1 MAKERRIGAYI
12 CRGCGIGQALDT
24 DRLEEVAAREGRASL
39 VRQHD
44 FLCAPE
50 GVETVRA
57 DLASGEVTD
66 VVICACSG
74 RAMTSTFRF
83 EGAAVARANLRE
95 GVVWSRARGGD
106 GSPAFADAVLPGSSE
121 RGDDR
126 AKTEAEAAGDA
137 ELLPPKRETMQ
148 EMADDHVRMACAE
161 IRFMTPPSPSFEQT
175 LNRNILVVGGGI
187 SGMTAALESARAG
200 YSVTIVEKSATLG
213 GFAARLWKRIPDR
226 SPCEAPV
233 DPGVATLAS
242 EVSVHERITVETSSK
257 ISKTSGSPG
266 KFKVTIERCDSAS
279 GDARR
284 IDSRTE
290 TFGAIVQAT
299 GFTPFDPS
307 HIPELGYAALGDV
320 VTSNDLESLALAAKG
335 EVLVRPSDA
344 KPVRSVLFV
353 QCAGQRSHKPGHLPY
368 CSGYCCAASIKQ
380 AMYFQDAD
388 PSIETVVLYSD
399 LRTPGSGGEDFYRS
413 GQSRGIVFTKGATSA
428 ISATDEGGGARVRYR
443 DLILDEEIERDF
455 DLVVLATGM
464 VANAGVDP
472 EAREAQSIK
481 PESIDS
487 KTDEPDPNSS
497 AAPATV
503 EIPVESI
510 LNLTYRQGQDLPHLA
525 HGFADSHFICF
536 PYETRRTGIYAAGPV
551 RRPMDIAQAR
561 EDATGAAMKAIQA
574 IENAGR
580 GRAAH
585 PRSGDLS
592 FPKVRHDGCTQCKRC
607 TVECPFGAIDE
618 DEKRY
623 PLFNESRCRRCGTC
637 MGACPV
643 RVISFENYSIDTVG
657 QQIKSVEIPDETENK
672 PRILVLACENDA
684 WPALD
689 MAARLRRSW
698 SVFSRI
704 IPIRC
709 LGSVNTIWVT
719 DALNAGYDGV
729 MLMGCKSGEN
739 YQCHF
744 VKGSEMAQYR
754 MTKIDDTLEQL
765 GLEKERVIT
774 HEVAI
779 TDIERAP
786 RLINEM
792 EETIARIGPSPLKF

>member
-1 MAKERRIGAYI
+1 MAKERKVGAYI
-12 CRGCGIGQALDT
+12 CRGCGIGQALDA
-24 DRLEEVAAREGRASL
+24 DRLEEVAAREGKAHL

-44 FLCAPE
+44 FLCSPE
-50 GVETVRA
+50 GVETIRT
-57 DLASGEVTD
+57 DLAAGEATD
-66 VVICACSG
+66 VVVCACSG
-74 RAMTSTFRF
+74 RSMASTFRF

-95 GVVWSRARGGD
+95 GVVWSRARAPID
-106 GSPAFADAVLPGSSE
+106 GALPEEASE
-121 RGDDR
+121 RGQSEAKSADDG
-126 AKTEAEAAGDA
+126 EGAAFDGRQA
-137 ELLPPKRETMQ
+137 MQ
-148 EMADDHVRMACAE
+148 EMADDHIRMACAE
-161 IRFMTPPSPSFEQT
+161 IRFMSPPSPSLEQS
-175 LNRNILVVGGGI
+175 LNRTLLVVGGGI

-200 YSVTIVEKSATLG
+200 YSVTIVEKSAALG

-226 SPCEAPV
+226 SPCEAPI
-233 DPGVATLAS
+233 DPQVAVLAS

-257 ISKTSGSPG
+257 ISRTSGSPG
-266 KFKVTIERCDSAS
+266 KFKVTIEKSDPAASA
-279 GDARR
+279 GQV
-284 IDSRTE
+284 RTE

-307 HIPELGYAALGDV
+307 HIEELGYTASGDV
-320 VTSNDLESLALAAKG
+320 VTSSELESLALAAKG
-335 EVLVRPSDA
+335 ETLVRPSDA
-344 KPVRSVLFV
+344 KPIRSVLFV
-353 QCAGQRSHKPGHLPY
+353 QCAGQRSDKPGHLSY
-368 CSGYCCAASIKQ
+368 CSGFCCAASIKQ
-380 AMYFQDAD
+380 AMYFHDAD
-388 PSIETVVLYSD
+388 PSIETVVLYTD

-413 GQSRGIVFTKGATSA
+413 GQSRGIVFTKGITSA
-428 ISATDEGGGARVRYR
+428 ISAAEEGGAKVRYR

-464 VANAGVDP
+464 VANAGVDLDAQ
-472 EAREAQSIK
+472 EAGSPASGA
-481 PESIDS
+481 SDS
-487 KTDEPDPNSS
+487 KTGD
-497 AAPATV
+497 AAPASI

-510 LNLTYRQGQDLPHLA
+510 LNLDYRQGRDLPHLA

-551 RRPMDIAQAR
+551 RRPMDIAQAK

-574 IENAGR
+574 IENAGK

-592 FPKVRHDGCTQCKRC
+592 FPKVRYDGCTQCKRC

-643 RVISFENYSIDTVG
+643 RVISFENYSIDSVG
-657 QQIKSVEIPDETENK
+657 QQIKSVEIPDESEGK

-698 SVFSRI
+698 SAFARI

-754 MTKIDDTLEQL
+754 MTRIDDTLEQL

-792 EETIARIGPSPLKF
+792 EATIARIGPSPLKF